1 MNPKSILKIV
11 VDVLMTLALL
21 FLMGYQFWGDT
32 AHEWAGAG
40 MFVLFV
46 VHHILNGNW
55 YKNLFLGKYSPLRVF
70 QLFVDFLVFLAMLGL
85 MVSGMMLSNHVFAF
99 LNIQGGMSFARLLHM
114 AASHWGFILMALHL
128 GLHWPNR
135 HRPGAPGPYPG
146 TGDAE
151 SGLRRAGLHGPPVPE
166 WLRQTPFER

>member
-85 MVSGMMLSNHVFAF
+85 MVSGMMLSNHV
-99 LNIQGGMSFARLLHM
+99 L
-114 AASHWGFILMALHL
+114 GFFTKA
-128 GLHWPNR
+128 
-135 HRPGAPGPYPG
+135 
-146 TGDAE
+146 
-151 SGLRRAGLHGPPVPE
+151 
-166 WLRQTPFER
+166 